1 MGKARRYARSL
12 GRLYPLRFNSS
23 SFFFFVLFSESQRIS
38 HLRRRFSNV
47 ARIVIDRNG
56 NCNGGT
62 EEFSLVYLRYKNS
75 SGKRPQQSPRKHLE
89 VHLAGVPVHKHVP
102 PRYNGVDVNASTR
115 VDKAVSL
122 ENPV

>member
-1 MGKARRYARSL
+1 MLA
-12 GRLYPLRFNSS
+12 PLDAYTRFVSTLLL
-23 SFFFFVLFSESQRIS
+23 SFFLFSFPKVKGFLIFDDA
-38 HLRRRFSNV
+38 RRFSNV

-102 PRYNGVDVNASTR
+102 PIQRR
-115 VDKAVSL
+115 
-122 ENPV
+122 